1 MAANIN
7 AVNAGIPGEVE
18 LDDMFARIGLNV
30 HARNQFRKV
39 YGYRT
44 GDEFVYMDVHKK
56 SAMYLQSAI
65 AVEPLA
71 LFSKRLADGVMAARH
86 FAQYQVNRGQVPWTP
101 ATYAIGTPAESARM
115 QNQWLERSRLVAQLS
130 SAPPT
135 LVIAPFTDMLRF
147 PAFKAN
153 TAAACATTRS
163 LDTGAFFG
171 YLLRRTG
178 AVTAAARA
186 AIYEN
191 IDADLVTTTVHEGTR
206 YEEDNRVLYRAIA
219 NSVGEGRLG
228 AYIDTYRDT
237 ADGRG
242 AYLALTLACYDPSLA
257 PARIETAKEHL
268 RHLRWVTG
276 SNLET
281 YIHHT
286 LEQHAILLD
295 NQQIFDVSDKAMVFR
310 RGLSENE
317 RYRSV
322 VIAMPPNTTF
332 EVACGLVRTAVMND
346 TNLNRNG
353 RAADN
358 HGINRAA
365 NVANAPRRSAP
376 TARTNR
382 TTTKVPSR
390 RSGAGTV
397 KGHKLPKSG
406 VQLHN
411 GEYSPEDIKLLREH
425 GEYEEMRAFRN
436 QHNVGR
442 STNAIATSDRQD
454 GNAASYAEQSVHSSG
469 TRSYLSGDVA
479 SLRSNDR
486 GNAMVVTGRPHTVA
500 FPVTGHQAIAT
511 LTIVQVGC
519 ATHSLSV
526 RLMLPSLAKTLRLR
540 HLVSAGKLQQ
550 TASLKQWPA
559 PPKRR
564 PSLWSSRTGHQRKC

>member
-1 MAANIN
+1 
-7 AVNAGIPGEVE
+7 
-18 LDDMFARIGLNV
+18 
-30 HARNQFRKV
+30 
-39 YGYRT
+39 
-44 GDEFVYMDVHKK
+44 
-56 SAMYLQSAI
+56 
-65 AVEPLA
+65 
-71 LFSKRLADGVMAARH
+71 
-86 FAQYQVNRGQVPWTP
+86 
-101 ATYAIGTPAESARM
+101 M

-153 TAAACATTRS
+153 TAAACATTHS
-163 LDTGAFFG
+163 IDTGEYFG
-171 YLLRRTG
+171 YLLRRTV
-178 AVTAAARA
+178 AVTAQARA
-186 AIYEN
+186 ATYEN

-219 NSVGEGRLG
+219 NAVGEGRLG
-228 AYIDTYRDT
+228 AYIDTYRDA

-242 AYLALTLACYDPSLA
+242 AFLALTLACYDPSLA

-268 RHLRWVTG
+268 RHLRWTTG
-276 SNLET
+276 SNLEA

-295 NQQIFDVSDKAMVFR
+295 NQHIFDASDKAMVFR

-317 RYRSV
+317 RYQSV
-322 VIAMPPNTTF
+322 VIAMAPDTTF
-332 EVACGLVRTAVMND
+332 EAACGLIRTAVMND

-358 HGINRAA
+358 RGINRAA
-365 NVANAPRRSAP
+365 NAANAPRRSAP

-382 TTTKVPSR
+382 TAPRAPSR

-436 QHNVGR
+436 QNNVGR
-442 STNAIATSDRQD
+442 STNAVANSDRQD
-454 GNAASYAEQSVHSSG
+454 GDAASYAEQSVHSNG
-469 TRSYLSGDVA
+469 PRSYLSGDAV

-486 GNAMVVTGRPHTVA
+486 GNAMVVTGRPRSVA
-500 FPVTGHQAIAT
+500 VPTSYGLSGHRHIDNSPSWMRNPQFVSEAHAT
-511 LTIVQVGC
+511 KSRQSST
-519 ATHSLSV
+519 AASLGV
-526 RLMLPSLAKTLRLR
+526 RWEARP
-540 HLVSAGKLQQ
+540 
-550 TASLKQWPA
+550 TAPLKQWPV

-564 PSLWSSRTGHQRKC
+564 PSPWPSRSRRQQNRRPKSVPPKGLPLSF